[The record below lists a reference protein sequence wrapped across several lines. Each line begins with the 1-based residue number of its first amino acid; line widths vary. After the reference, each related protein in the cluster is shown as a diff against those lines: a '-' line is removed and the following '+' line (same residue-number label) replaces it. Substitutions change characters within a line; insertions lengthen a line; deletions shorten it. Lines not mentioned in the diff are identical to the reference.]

1 MNYVII
7 GGVAAG
13 MSSAMEIYR
22 TDKTAHITVLEKGK
36 HYSYGQC
43 GLPYVLGNVVSSL
56 DDLIARSVETFRDK
70 YNIDARIMTTVKKID
85 VDKKTVSGISTYT
98 NEKFTVKYD
107 KLLIASGSSPVIP
120 DWDGNNLQGI
130 HTLGTISDTENIL
143 NDINESI
150 TKITVIGGGYIGLEA
165 AENFIKL
172 GKEVTLIQRGPQVAK
187 IFDYD
192 MTELIHNKAIEKGI
206 KLVLNEEVSG
216 FKGNERVEAVQTD
229 KKIYKTDLVL
239 LGIGVK
245 PNTDFLNN
253 TNIHLSNNG
262 AILVNPYQETNIKDV
277 YAAGDC
283 ATNYH
288 RIKKIND
295 YLPLGT
301 TANKQ
306 GRISGANMAGHSIT
320 FKGIVGTAILKFF
333 DLTLGRT
340 GITEREATD
349 LDIPFKVLTS
359 IDKSHT
365 SYYPGSEEIQMKLLY
380 HKKSRELLGGQ
391 IIGADGVDKRIDIL
405 ATALFNKMRID
416 ELTELDLAYAPP
428 YNSVWDPLQ
437 QMARKS

>member
-13 MSSAMEIYR
+13 MSCAMEIHR

-43 GLPYVLGNVVSSL
+43 GLPYVIGKVVPSV
-56 DDLIARSVETFRDK
+56 DDLVARSVDTFRNK

-85 VDKKTVSGISTYT
+85 VNEKTVSGISTDT
-98 NEKFTVKYD
+98 NEKFTVKYG
-107 KLLIASGSSPVIP
+107 KLLIASGSSPIFP
-120 DWDGNNLQGI
+120 DWDGNDLQGI
-130 HTLGTISDTENIL
+130 HTLGTISDTEKIL
-143 NDINESI
+143 KDINEDI
-150 TKITVIGGGYIGLEA
+150 TEITIIGGGYIGLEA

-172 GKEVTLIQRGPQVAK
+172 GKKVTLIQRGPQVAK
-187 IFDYD
+187 IFDHD
-192 MTELIHNKAIEKGI
+192 MAELIHDKAKEKGI
-206 KLVLNEEVSG
+206 KLILNEEVSG
-216 FKGNERVEAVQTD
+216 FKGNTRVETVKTD
-229 KKIYKTDLVL
+229 KHTYKTDLVL

-253 TNIHLSNNG
+253 TNIHLSTNG
-262 AILVNPYQETNIKDV
+262 AILVNPYQETNIKDI

-288 RIKKIND
+288 RIKQIDD
-295 YLPLGT
+295 YIPLGT

-306 GRISGANMAGHSIT
+306 GRISGANMSGHSFT
-320 FKGIVGTAILKFF
+320 FKGIVGTSILKFF

-349 LDIPFKVLTS
+349 LNIPFKIITS

-365 SYYPGSEEIQMKLLY
+365 SYYPGSEEIQIKLLY
-380 HKKSRELLGGQ
+380 HEKSRELLGVQ
-391 IIGADGVDKRIDIL
+391 IIGIAGVDKRIDIF
-405 ATALFNKMRID
+405 ATALFNKMTID

-428 YNSVWDPLQ
+428 YNKVWDPIQ